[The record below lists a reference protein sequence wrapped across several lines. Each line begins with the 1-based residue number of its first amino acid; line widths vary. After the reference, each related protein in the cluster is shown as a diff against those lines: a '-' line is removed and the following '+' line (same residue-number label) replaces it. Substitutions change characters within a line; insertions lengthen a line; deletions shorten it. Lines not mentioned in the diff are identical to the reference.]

1 MHVKRVHRSR
11 QELAVT
17 ASEICNY
24 RQLTSSFQRVV
35 ELASFGTQPE
45 TRKLQQVCRR
55 LVYLTVIKSIS
66 GCVRITCSGL
76 MITSLLQVVNRL
88 DAS

>member
-35 ELASFGTQPE
+35 KLASFGTQPE

-55 LVYLTVIKSIS
+55 LVTLLSSSRYQDAFA
-66 GCVRITCSGL
+66 
-76 MITSLLQVVNRL
+76 SL
-88 DAS
+88 APA

>member
-17 ASEICNY
+17 GSEISNS
-24 RQLTSSFQRVV
+24 RQHTSLFDGGFR
-35 ELASFGTQPE
+35 ASVIWYTTRNTQVAASL
-45 TRKLQQVCRR
+45 LQAC
-55 LVYLTVIKSIS
+55 YLTVIKSIS
-66 GCVRITCSGL
+66 GCVRITCSDL